1 MGDGLKRASLSAVL
15 SRGPWL
21 VGDHWLTSDELLLF
35 YEAIQ
40 QGKGPSE
47 CAAALGADGL
57 SDRRC
62 DRALSLLKKAS
73 LVSFDREARRWR
85 AV

>member
-1 MGDGLKRASLSAVL
+1 MGDGLKRASLSVVL

-21 VGDHWLTSDELLLF
+21 VGDHWLTPDGLRSF

-40 QGKGPSE
+40 QGKSPSE
-47 CAAALGADGL
+47 CAAVLGADAL

-73 LVSFDREARRWR
+73 LVSFDRKDRRWR
-85 AV
+85 AD